1 MFHWICTLV
10 ENHQGL
16 WTMNLFL
23 PGIVT
28 TTSQSAHQLTLP
40 AKIQWANKT
49 RHIMYNSSCQLAVH
63 SNMGTPPRS
72 SQMENRNVASH
83 GDAWNWLLNQESF
96 NIQMFKGFP
105 SKFSQQNLRASSPW
119 NASLK
124 CPWPTQSTH
133 LWRRWLLSNQ
143 QRSSGGSLGCRHQRT
158 PPCMHTYD
166 RNWQQAMTDCSTC
179 KSSYHQEQPQRV
191 LPNSIVSK
199 NHTHIKMHTFIPE
212 FCLMHSAPKTC
223 LAHQLTQQNL
233 GGHISYKA
241 I

>member
-83 GDAWNWLLNQESF
+83 GDA
-96 NIQMFKGFP
+96 
-105 SKFSQQNLRASSPW
+105 
-119 NASLK
+119 
-124 CPWPTQSTH
+124 
-133 LWRRWLLSNQ
+133 
-143 QRSSGGSLGCRHQRT
+143 
-158 PPCMHTYD
+158 
-166 RNWQQAMTDCSTC
+166 
-179 KSSYHQEQPQRV
+179 
-191 LPNSIVSK
+191 
-199 NHTHIKMHTFIPE
+199 
-212 FCLMHSAPKTC
+212 
-223 LAHQLTQQNL
+223 
-233 GGHISYKA
+233 
-241 I
+241 